1 MSANILPGALPTRI
15 KVAHGVGAVTLGIK
29 ESGLTTFFMIYYN
42 QVLGFDPRVVSLV
55 LIGAMVVDA
64 IVDPMI
70 GRLSD
75 ATRTRLGRR
84 AALALRR
91 RSADGDRV
99 DAAVGVA
106 RYRKT
111 FDVGPVPQCR
121 GRAHIGVGVRNSVD
135 LARRRTDARL

>member
-84 AALALRR
+84 LPWLYGAALPMAIVWTLLW
-91 RSADGDRV
+91 V
-99 DAAVGVA
+99 
-106 RYRKT
+106 
-111 FDVGPVPQCR
+111 
-121 GRAHIGVGVRNSVD
+121 SVD